1 MNITYYY
8 AEIAEI
14 QCSKEV
20 VAGDKLGW
28 KG

>member
-8 AEIAEI
+8 AEIVGI
-14 QCSKEV
+14 PCSKEI